1 MAAKARAREVGS
13 TLIQETV
20 DYGVRHTRG
29 RFLTVVPVPGS
40 KSEGG
45 RNCKFE
51 LYNNRARA
59 TRPIGILTT
68 SVGTIIQRG
77 MVKPS
82 FFGTLE
88 IRPDVPFSQME
99 LNDLPTDVATL
110 MFRVLGGNPENEEFI
125 VKITCPNL
133 DDPDEKEYKT
143 ISESWMG
150 GEVTNLK
157 HYSMFTGR
165 SVIMSSG

>member
-1 MAAKARAREVGS
+1 M
-13 TLIQETV
+13 IQESMDQV
-20 DYGVRHTRG
+20 VRYTRG
-29 RFLTVVPVPGS
+29 RFLTVVPVPASSQPDGVQ
-40 KSEGG
+40 
-45 RNCKFE
+45 NLKFE

-59 TRPIGILTT
+59 TRPVGILTT
-68 SVGTIIQRG
+68 RVGTIIQNG

-82 FFGTLE
+82 FSGTLE

-110 MFRVLGGNPENEEFI
+110 MLRVLGRNPENEEFI

-133 DDPDEKEYKT
+133 DGQAENKFNI

-150 GEVTNLK
+150 GGVTNFK
-157 HYSMFTGR
+157 HYSIFTGR
-165 SVIMSSG
+165 SVIMPSS